1 MGRPKGLKDPKSTMT
16 RKKYVTGQKEGKGR
30 GLLGV
35 FPAQYPKEILWA
47 LNVLPVEIWD
57 PPLKISASHAHLPP
71 NTCSIVKHGLEL
83 VLQGQGEILDGYLFP
98 HTCDTL
104 QNVASLIGH
113 FLSGDKPCYFFYHP
127 REPHQRSS
135 HAYYLAQLQT
145 LVAAMESQFGT
156 LKRDELKE
164 RVAQGR
170 RISKLIHDLY
180 DLRAGGALRANNVE
194 FYRLIRRGEYLF
206 PDDYIPELEGFLS
219 ERREAGGA
227 EQPAIILSGVVPNPT
242 GILDLLD
249 ERKIRVAHDDFI
261 NGSRRLL
268 LTDPTQDLKDPF
280 EQLTVKYFSLPPCST
295 KAASVATRR
304 DYLLRIAQNTDAQG
318 IILYIPKYCE
328 NEWFDVPIL
337 VTELQKHGLPCL
349 VLESEISQRL
359 PAQSGTRVEAFIES
373 IGLQ

>member
-1 MGRPKGLKDPKSTMT
+1 MT
-16 RKKYVTGQKEGKGR
+16 RKKYVTEQKEGKGR

-57 PPLKISASHAHLPP
+57 PPLKISASLAHLPP

-113 FLSGDKPCYFFYHP
+113 LLSSDKPCYFFHHP

-135 HAYYLAQLQT
+135 RAYYLAQLRS
-145 LVAAMESQFGT
+145 LAAAMESQFGT
-156 LKRDELKE
+156 LKRDELKARIE
-164 RVAQGR
+164 QGR
-170 RISKLIHDLY
+170 RISKLMHELY
-180 DLRAGGALRANNVE
+180 DLRASGALRANNAE
-194 FYRLIRRGEYLF
+194 FYRLIRCGEYLF
-206 PDDYIPELEGFLS
+206 PDDYIPELESFLT
-219 ERREAGGA
+219 ERRHAGGQK
-227 EQPAIILSGVVPNPT
+227 QPAIILSGVVPNPT

-249 ERKIRVAHDDFI
+249 ERKIRVSHDDFI

-268 LTDPTQDLKDPF
+268 PADPPQDLKDPF
-280 EQLTVKYFSLPPCST
+280 EQLIAKYFSLPPCST
-295 KAASVATRR
+295 KAASVASRR
-304 DYLLRIAQNTDAQG
+304 DYLLRLAQDTGAQG
-318 IILYIPKYCE
+318 IIFYILKYCE

-337 VTELQKHGLPCL
+337 VTELQRQGLPCL
-349 VLESEISQRL
+349 VLESEISQRF
-359 PAQSGTRVEAFIES
+359 PAQSGTRVEAFIERMG
-373 IGLQ
+373 IQ